1 MLWFSPR
8 IIDGLRSY
16 IKHSKGCFIQY
27 PSILKLV
34 KKNLAMPRFFNH
46 FSMFRYW
53 MKHSSSCLV
62 YYIKFHLAKLN
73 FALSHLIFLKNNLHF
88 IKYFTALPSLFF
100 YNFFVLINLVIKF
113 LLTITDILQ
122 SEILCPH
129 HRKGRIKQHSPW
141 KHIFEQTFY
150 LFLII
155 SISGLISKP
164 LKSMIS
170 PVSSGMKTLISGIW
184 FLLAVMRNHMHQQ
197 SL

>member
-1 MLWFSPR
+1 M
-8 IIDGLRSY
+8 
-16 IKHSKGCFIQY
+16 QY
-27 PSILKLV
+27 HV
-34 KKNLAMPRFFNH
+34 
-46 FSMFRYW
+46 
-53 MKHSSSCLV
+53 
-62 YYIKFHLAKLN
+62 N
-73 FALSHLIFLKNNLHF
+73 FDIWDWLIFKAFWLSLLIERSFTSVSDIIFSCFEIFLSSLWLQTETLVERKVNNTTE
-88 IKYFTALPSLFF
+88 TAKPFGDKKVNFKFSPSLFF

-129 HRKGRIKQHSPW
+129 HREGRIKQHSPW